1 MTVKVLLEK
10 LEFSEKLRKMKSQA
24 QLAFTMVKH
33 HQRFL
38 KIEGVLTINLIN
50 MK

>member
-10 LEFSEKLRKMKSQA
+10 LEFSEKSSEELKKMTSQT

-38 KIEGVLTINLIN
+38 KVY
-50 MK
+50 